1 MKFRRLKAEE
11 LDSLEEDF
19 IQFLASNTV
28 TADDWKSM
36 QNNAPEKAEEM
47 IDVFSD
53 VVWDKILGNI
63 KYMQHR
69 FPQEL
74 RVYKFDE
81 NEASAI
87 VLRFKSNGIDLTNN
101 DDVQGIA
108 TGKIDLT
115 KFSPEVLHGTR
126 AYRSNRKQEIFVL
139 MEQGAK
145 PCKEAFWLSIA
156 KMLN

>member
-36 QNNAPEKAEEM
+36 QNNDPEKADEM

-53 VVWDKILGNI
+53 VVWEKILGNI
-63 KYMQHR
+63 KFMQHR

-87 VLRFKSNGIDLTNN
+87 VLRFKSDGIDLTDN

-108 TGKIDLT
+108 SGKIDLT

-126 AYRSNRKQEIFVL
+126 PYRSNRKQEIFVL

>member
-1 MKFRRLKAEE
+1 MKFRRLNAEE
-11 LDSLEEDF
+11 LDSLEQDF
-19 IQFLASNTV
+19 IKFLASNTV

-36 QNNAPEKAEEM
+36 QKNSPEKAEDM

-53 VVWDKILGNI
+53 IVFEKILGNI
-63 KYMQHR
+63 KFMQHR

-74 RVYKFDE
+74 RVYKFDDK
-81 NEASAI
+81 EASAI
-87 VLRFKSNGIDLTNN
+87 VLRFKSEGLDLTSNE
-101 DDVQGIA
+101 DVQGVA
-108 TGKIDLT
+108 TGKIDLS
-115 KFSPEVLHGTR
+115 KFAPEVLHGTR
-126 AYRSNRKQEIFVL
+126 PYRSSRKEEMFVL